1 MSNKSDNINIPQ
13 PNVEEAKYKRQEKVH
28 SGLWYTLNPWATK
41 EQTTLVPTPLKEDE
55 IFSMDDSEECESDV
69 TDDSIDSIGV
79 VPDDWEEVARK
90 KQSCCYILTNRLSK
104 FTNKDYTPLVAQYE
118 VEIDKQWKMAEKFY
132 NDKCTAEKFNQTVD
146 YYLKQAFQNIG
157 WICFGL
163 ALGTTQT
170 KVPPVYMLNCD
181 EL

>member
-1 MSNKSDNINIPQ
+1 MSNKSDNIDIPQ
-13 PNVEEAKYKRQEKVH
+13 PKVEEVKEKEKVH
-28 SGLWYTLNPWATK
+28 SGLWYSLNPFAAAKEKTK
-41 EQTTLVPTPLKEDE
+41 FVPTPLKEEE
-55 IFSMDDSEECESDV
+55 IFSMDDSEECDSD
-69 TDDSIDSIGV
+69 DSIGV

-118 VEIDKQWKMAEKFY
+118 VEVDKQWKMAEKFY
-132 NDKCTAEKFNQTVD
+132 NDKCTVDNFNQTVD
-146 YYLKQAFQNIG
+146 YYLRRVAQNIG
-157 WICFGL
+157 WICLGL
-163 ALGTTQT
+163 ALGTTQK

>member
-1 MSNKSDNINIPQ
+1 MSNKSDNIDIPQ
-13 PNVEEAKYKRQEKVH
+13 PNVEEAKYKTQEKAH
-28 SGLWYTLNPWATK
+28 SGLWYTLNPWAKK
-41 EQTTLVPTPLKEDE
+41 EQTNLVPTPLKEEE
-55 IFSMDDSEECESDV
+55 IFSMDDSEECESDG
-69 TDDSIDSIGV
+69 SEDSIGV

-90 KQSCCYILTNRLSK
+90 KQSCCYILTTRLSK
-104 FTNKDYTPLVAQYE
+104 FTNKDYTPLVTQYE

-132 NDKCTAEKFNQTVD
+132 NDKCTAENFNQTVD

-163 ALGTTQT
+163 ALGTTQK
-170 KVPPVYMLNCD
+170 KVQPVYMLNCD

>member
-1 MSNKSDNINIPQ
+1 MSIKSDNIDIPQ
-13 PNVEEAKYKRQEKVH
+13 PNVEEVKDKAH
-28 SGLWYTLNPWATK
+28 SGIWYSLNPFAAKKEETK
-41 EQTTLVPTPLKEDE
+41 FVPIPLKEEE
-55 IFSMDDSEECESDV
+55 IFSMDDSEECESDGS
-69 TDDSIDSIGV
+69 DDSIGV

-90 KQSCCYILTNRLSK
+90 KQSCCYILTTRLSK
-104 FTNKDYTPLVAQYE
+104 FTNKDYTPLVTQYE

-132 NDKCTAEKFNQTVD
+132 NDKCTVDNFNQTVD
-146 YYLKQAFQNIG
+146 YCLRRVAQNIG

>member
-1 MSNKSDNINIPQ
+1 MSNKSDNIDIPQ
-13 PNVEEAKYKRQEKVH
+13 PNVEEAKYKTQEKVH

-69 TDDSIDSIGV
+69 SDDSIGV
-79 VPDDWEEVARK
+79 VPDDWEEFARK
-90 KQSCCYILTNRLSK
+90 KQSCCYILTAQLSR
-104 FTNKDYTPLVAQYE
+104 FTNKDCTPLVTQYE

-132 NDKCTAEKFNQTVD
+132 NDKCTAENFNQTVD

>member
-1 MSNKSDNINIPQ
+1 MSNKSDNIDIPQ
-13 PNVEEAKYKRQEKVH
+13 PKVEEVKEKEKVH
-28 SGLWYTLNPWATK
+28 SGLWYSLNPWAKK
-41 EQTTLVPTPLKEDE
+41 EQTTMVPTPLKEEE
-55 IFSMDDSEECESDV
+55 IFSMDDSEGCESDESDTSV
-69 TDDSIDSIGV
+69 DSIGV

-90 KQSCCYILTNRLSK
+90 KQSCCYILTRRLSK

-118 VEIDKQWKMAEKFY
+118 VEIDKQWKHAEKFY
-132 NDKCTAEKFNQTVD
+132 NDKCTADNFNKTVD

-163 ALGTTQT
+163 ALGTTQ
-170 KVPPVYMLNCD
+170 KRVPPVYMLNCD